1 MLRFK
6 VFVEDVYSKYA
17 ELLAKKSAIVQLV
30 SRGEQSGKG
39 MNKKAVVKAMNKVD
53 KEIAE
58 IEKKIKL

>member
-1 MLRFK
+1 MIRFK

-30 SRGEQSGKG
+30 SRSEQSGKG
-39 MNKKAVVKAMNKVD
+39 MNKKAVVKAMTKVD

>member
-1 MLRFK
+1 MIRFK

-17 ELLAKKSAIVQLV
+17 ELLGKKAAIVQLV
-30 SRGEQSGKG
+30 SRGKDAGKG
-39 MNKKAVVKAMNKVD
+39 MNKKAVVKAMTRVD